1 MMVLESGLTMQSWVN
16 REYRRGLCTHPWGA
30 PVLRISGGGDV
41 VPYPHHLGAA
51 HQEVQYPVAQGGV
64 ETQGLE
70 LDDELGGHY
79 GVKCR
84 AVVDEQHSHI
94 GIPLVQMG

>member
-1 MMVLESGLTMQSWVN
+1 M
-16 REYRRGLCTHPWGA
+16 RTHPCGA
-30 PVLRISGGGDV
+30 PVLRISGVEMLLPTLTSWG
-41 VPYPHHLGAA
+41 
-51 HQEVQYPVAQGGV
+51 QEVQYPDAQGGV